1 LSVLKPN
8 RHDLANDLVLPTVLF
23 AALGAMSWAVRGCR
37 GFGGGAG
44 CIFAGVLWGAAWWYC
59 ARDPAREPSRRY
71 ASGWIVLA
79 LTLGMGIAGQRGWM
93 QWPHFFAGQLSTNW
107 DRQEFVPI
115 SRGYGFLW
123 QFLSGMPWAGLGAC
137 LVAWCG
143 SRRETRVW
151 HWMLRIACGLGA
163 GAAARALFDRY
174 PQYIL
179 PLYSS
184 LEFRYQDP
192 IANPGLQRLIN
203 DCGAAL
209 THLGYYLGFLLFE
222 GARRDRKNVVLI
234 VSVGVVNG
242 AGWAALQNW
251 TWAPG
256 VWRGADFNWWRC
268 WESSAG
274 ISIGVAYGI
283 AYFLVNRRVADE
295 ERAALASRRAIAG
308 PNFEWLLIF
317 SGLAAVLSVFV
328 GPLAGGR
335 GSIGVSDL
343 NLPPHVAA
351 FLRDHLDTWG
361 SVYFAVVLLFGAAY
375 YFRYR
380 GTAVGEMPTN
390 QGRKPFIANMEVGA
404 LLLVAAL
411 IAPLFAGSELRQ
423 AFLDL
428 MRRVS
433 PGAAAGPRQSDVT
446 TFRILYVAAVAA
458 LGLAWYL
465 ARRKRFDEER
475 RKGSTG
481 DGDPNLERL
490 GVYLGLLA
498 GLGLSLLNGLNGWF
512 RIDRGHPRGQLL
524 WHVLGPVYLLGL
536 VAILAGILF
545 RPLPRG
551 FRGNLH
557 PHAYGLMWLVLI
569 VQNAIA
575 QLVTGPPSQWNEM
588 AFSIYYVLLFTITGL
603 IVFHTRARKAGEP
616 PPDF

>member
-1 LSVLKPN
+1 MMKSN
-8 RHDLANDLVLPTVLF
+8 RPDLASDLVLPTVLF

-59 ARDPAREPSRRY
+59 AREPTKEPSRRY

-93 QWPHFFAGQLSTNW
+93 QWPHFFVGQLSTNW
-107 DRQEFVPI
+107 DKQEFVPI
-115 SRGYGFLW
+115 SREYGFLW
-123 QFLSGMPWAGLGAC
+123 QFLSGVPWAGLGAC

-163 GAAARALFDRY
+163 GAAARALFDWC
-174 PQYIL
+174 PQCFL

-184 LEFRYQDP
+184 LESRYQDP
-192 IANPGLQRLIN
+192 VANPGLLRLSN

-222 GARRDRKNVVLI
+222 VARRDWKNVVLI
-234 VSVGVVNG
+234 LTVGVVNG

-251 TWAPG
+251 KWAPG
-256 VWRGADFNWWRC
+256 LWEGADFNWWRC

-274 ISIGVAYGI
+274 ISIGVAYGL
-283 AYFLVNRRVADE
+283 AYFLVNRRMADE

-317 SGLAAVLSVFV
+317 SGLTAVLSVFV
-328 GPLAGGR
+328 GPLVGWR
-335 GSIGVSDL
+335 GSIGVSDPG
-343 NLPPHVAA
+343 LPPHLAA
-351 FLRDHLDTWG
+351 FLRDHLDAWG

-380 GTAVGEMPTN
+380 GTAMDELPAGR
-390 QGRKPFIANMEVGA
+390 GRKAFIANMEVGA

-411 IAPLFAGSELRQ
+411 IAPLFAGRDMRE
-423 AFLDL
+423 AFLAL
-428 MRRVS
+428 MHLVRPEASVRPGPS
-433 PGAAAGPRQSDVT
+433 PTMAV
-446 TFRILYVAAVAA
+446 FLILYTGAVTA

-465 ARRKRFDEER
+465 VRRKTFDEVAAR
-475 RKGSTG
+475 GTPG

-490 GVYLGLLA
+490 GLFLGLLA

-512 RIDRGHPRGQLL
+512 RFDGPRSQVL

-536 VAILAGILF
+536 VAILAWTLF
-545 RPLPRG
+545 RPLPPG

-557 PHAYGLMWLVLI
+557 PHACGLMWLVLI
-569 VQNAIA
+569 VQNVIA

-588 AFSIYYVLLFTITGL
+588 AFSIYYVLLFTITGV
-603 IVFHTRARKAGEP
+603 IVFHTSSRQVREP
-616 PPDF
+616 P

>member
-1 LSVLKPN
+1 MTKPN
-8 RHDLANDLVLPTVLF
+8 RPDLASDLVLPTVLF

-59 ARDPAREPSRRY
+59 ARDPAREQSRRY

-93 QWPHFFAGQLSTNW
+93 QWPHFFAGQLATNW
-107 DRQEFVPI
+107 DKQEFVPI
-115 SRGYGFLW
+115 SSGYGFLW
-123 QFLSGMPWAGLGAC
+123 QFLSGVPWAGLGAC
-137 LVAWCG
+137 LLAWCG
-143 SRRETRVW
+143 ARRETRAW
-151 HWMLRIACGLGA
+151 HWLLRIACGLGA
-163 GAAARALFDRY
+163 GALARALFDRY

-222 GARRDRKNVVLI
+222 VARRDWKNVVLI
-234 VSVGVVNG
+234 LSVGVVNG

-256 VWRGADFNWWRC
+256 VWEGADFNWWRC

-274 ISIGVAYGI
+274 ISIGAAYGI
-283 AYFLVNRRVADE
+283 AYFLVNRRMADE

-328 GPLAGGR
+328 GPLVGGR
-335 GSIGVSDL
+335 GSIGVSTLD
-343 NLPPHVAA
+343 LPPHLAA
-351 FLRDHLDTWG
+351 YLRDHLDAWG

-375 YFRYR
+375 YCRYR
-380 GTAVGEMPTN
+380 GTTMAELPT
-390 QGRKPFIANMEVGA
+390 GRGWKACIANVDVGA

-411 IAPLFAGSELRQ
+411 IAPLFAGTELRQ

-428 MRRVS
+428 MQPVS
-433 PGAAAGPRQSDVT
+433 PGASAGPRLSEGAT
-446 TFRILYVAAVAA
+446 TFRVLYAATVTA

-465 ARRKRFDEER
+465 ARRKTIDEER
-475 RKGSTG
+475 RRGTPG

-498 GLGLSLLNGLNGWF
+498 GLGLSLLNGLNGWL
-512 RIDRGHPRGQLL
+512 RIDRGDPGGQVL
-524 WHVLGPVYLLGL
+524 WHVLGPAYLLGL
-536 VAILAGILF
+536 VAVLAWILF
-545 RPLPRG
+545 RPLTRE
-551 FRGNLH
+551 FRGDLH

-569 VQNAIA
+569 VHNAVA
-575 QLVTGPPSQWNEM
+575 QLVTGPPSQWKEM
-588 AFSIYYVLLFTITGL
+588 AFSIYYVLLFTITGV
-603 IVFHTRARKAGEP
+603 IVFHTSSRKVREP
-616 PPDF
+616 P